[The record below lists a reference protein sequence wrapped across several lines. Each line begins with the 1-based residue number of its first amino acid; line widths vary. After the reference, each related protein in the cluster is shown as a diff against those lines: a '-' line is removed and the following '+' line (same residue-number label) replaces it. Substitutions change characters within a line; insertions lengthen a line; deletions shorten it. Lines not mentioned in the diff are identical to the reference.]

1 MNWLCLDL
9 KFVVGPW
16 VRTHDMISVDFDF
29 YNPEVQTAFSKK
41 WLMSMTVGWP
51 CLLLSVWCLEL
62 ARGTGPALCPF
73 HVGKR
78 AHDPPWGADRGAVWI
93 RVH

>member
-41 WLMSMTVGWP
+41 WLMGMTLRWS
-51 CLLLSVWCLEL
+51 CLLCFSAPGD
-62 ARGTGPALCPF
+62 AREGFRTQPCSPLCTPTG
-73 HVGKR
+73 VNDG
-78 AHDPPWGADRGAVWI
+78 
-93 RVH
+93 